1 MAAQGAFDRETRK
14 ASHQKMADHGELSL
28 FPIGVD
34 ITDDI
39 CPTPSTFQSPS
50 PYPTMHR
57 NDEDPTHSRKQSNV
71 NQASS
76 DLGEGS
82 NTNNQDNMKHPNLLR
97 VIRKQD
103 STVSSESENISN
115 AELWSRLNALH
126 LTTTLSS
133 SSQSEPDLEA
143 IIEVL
148 VMPRKDY
155 GQYGDDISTAGVF
168 HCTFMT
174 RSPPKKNVF
183 DLRSY
188 SL

>member
-14 ASHQKMADHGELSL
+14 ASHQKMTNYQELSL
-28 FPIGVD
+28 FPAGVD

-39 CPTPSTFQSPS
+39 FPTPSIFQSPP

-57 NDEDPTHSRKQSNV
+57 NNGNATHSKKQSNA

-82 NTNNQDNMKHPNLLR
+82 NTNNQDNMKPPKLLR
-97 VIRKQD
+97 AIQKQD
-103 STVSSESENISN
+103 STVSPEYGNTSN

-126 LTTTLSS
+126 LTTTLPSS
-133 SSQSEPDLEA
+133 LQSEPDLDA
-143 IIEVL
+143 INEVL
-148 VMPRKDY
+148 VMPRRDY
-155 GQYGDDISTAGVF
+155 GDSISTAGVY
-168 HCTFMT
+168 HCTVMT
-174 RSPPKKNVF
+174 RTPPKKGVF